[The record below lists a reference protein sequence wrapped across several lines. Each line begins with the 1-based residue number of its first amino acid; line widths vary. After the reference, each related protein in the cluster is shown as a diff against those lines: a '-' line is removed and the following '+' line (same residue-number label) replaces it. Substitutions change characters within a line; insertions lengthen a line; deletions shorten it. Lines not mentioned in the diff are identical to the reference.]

1 VSQYK
6 FRVGSHLPSV
16 NNDPDF
22 LGMNIQFFQRYG
34 KGHKYP
40 TSRYTHDRVIDQVN
54 GPMIGIAEQ
63 TAPYA
68 KRSLI
73 HEETLCAWLRSGKYD
88 LYEPAFET
96 TVEGETALQGYI
108 DGRIARPAPYD
119 AQQLLFYWR
128 NCYAYNFQGLPHD
141 ECIRKWWVF
150 EDRADEDVC
159 SSFGGLCH
167 VVLMK
172 AEGQDLAGVFGGYNP
187 SYWTPSDIG
196 NEPTLKRVIFSK

>member
-1 VSQYK
+1 M
-6 FRVGSHLPSV
+6 
-16 NNDPDF
+16 NNNPDF
-22 LGMNIQFFQRYG
+22 LGMNIQLFQRYG

-40 TSRYTHDRVIDQVN
+40 TSRYTHDQIIDQIN

-68 KRSLI
+68 KRSLV
-73 HEETLCAWLRSGKYD
+73 HEETLYAWLRAGKYD
-88 LYEPAFET
+88 LYEPAFEV
-96 TVEGETALQGYI
+96 TVKGEVALQGYV

-128 NCYAYNFQGLPHD
+128 NWYAYKFQGLPYD
-141 ECIRKWWVF
+141 ECVEHWDLFGKIPLMDRK
-150 EDRADEDVC
+150 DEDVC

-172 AEGQDLAGVFGGYNP
+172 AEGQDIAGVFGGYNP

-196 NEPTLKRVIFSK
+196 NEPTLRKVNVG